1 MNADPARIKAPL
13 PSGERW
19 RQTLFRSLLRIPFLP
34 APTPYYLTVCPKPAF
49 VWYRVAKCATRSI
62 VAHLARH
69 HVPVSG
75 SQRQLYY
82 APRRYASHFKFAFV
96 RNPWDR
102 LVSCW
107 HNKVIDQPK
116 KRLFGDRI
124 EDLKSFGA
132 FVDFVAGQD
141 LTACNRHYRLQCR
154 LIDLDRVDFL
164 GRLERFSD
172 DFRIVCNT
180 LGLPAEEVEKVNV
193 SNRQR
198 DYRLYYDDALAEKV
212 ATLYRRDITLFG
224 YTYDPPGEMAP
235 LPPKSPAP

>member
-107 HNKVIDQPK
+107 QNKVVDNPNA
-116 KRLFGDRI
+116 RMFGDR
-124 EDLKSFGA
+124 LGKLQSFPA
-132 FVDFVAGQD
+132 FVDFLAEQD
-141 LTACNRHYRLQCR
+141 LEAGNKHFRLQCR
-154 LIDLDRVDFL
+154 LIDLNHVDFV
-164 GRLERFSD
+164 GRLERFDD
-172 DFRIVCNT
+172 DFRQVCDR
-180 LGLPAEEVEKVNV
+180 LSLPGDPRKVNV
-193 SNRQR
+193 SARQR
-198 DYRLYYDDALAEKV
+198 DYRPYYTDAAAEK
-212 ATLYRRDITLFG
+212 AASLYRRDITLFG
-224 YTYDPPGEMAP
+224 YSFDPPGKTAP
-235 LPPKSPAP
+235 AATETAIP